1 MEQKRPADIFQPGPG
16 GKGLEA
22 SEKGQLQKE
31 NEKRPDLPDLV

>member
-1 MEQKRPADIFQPGPG
+1 MNDLFIQ
-16 GKGLEA
+16 GLEA